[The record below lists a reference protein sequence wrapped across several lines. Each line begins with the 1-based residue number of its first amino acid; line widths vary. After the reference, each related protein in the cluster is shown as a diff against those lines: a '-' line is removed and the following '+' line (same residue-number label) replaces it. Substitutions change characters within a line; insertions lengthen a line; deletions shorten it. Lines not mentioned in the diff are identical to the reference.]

1 MKKLLFCA
9 GILALAA
16 SCTENELV
24 STSMQQQAAATEGI
38 TFTATTNSPA
48 TRGEF
53 VNVDGG
59 YVPFWSS
66 DPGTDGEDKI
76 RIFST
81 LTDKQYGE
89 GWNSTDYGVVY
100 KATKSQRRGE
110 FTGINEDNILNFIE
124 GVGEDKPAQFIAI
137 FPSTL
142 NDGGTSALTPNST
155 TGVVTYKAAL
165 SSSVINLA
173 AQTQKNTK
181 GAGIFSN
188 NIMYSATTGYPRTG
202 EYGESIAGVG
212 ENLNLNFNYVF
223 SGVAFRTLNVDDY
236 VKYFGNLKT
245 VTLESVGEP
254 KSDGTYDAT
263 KVSKFIPGKTS
274 TNPSLTVTV
283 KTDLETREILS
294 TEATLG
300 MGDNASSK
308 ATVTMKDNDGLEW
321 SDDARAY
328 MMVAPIKRTAAE
340 AFRVVYEF
348 ANIKFTTEP
357 IATSN
362 SWTEG
367 VFNNFPALDIES
379 YPYLLV
385 KDANT
390 NVYTLIVNKNG
401 LAKALTNGKVDWDF
415 DGDGEIADDGSESI
429 APANI
434 ANVIINGDM
443 GTADWTAFQAFTG
456 VAELTLN
463 DVTTIPANGF
473 AGLSATTVNVL
484 NLPEVTEIAEN
495 FRGTTGTAFTVLTD
509 LNLAS
514 YEFPEDAI
522 NVMFFNNGTKGS
534 LANLDISGVTS
545 MAPTFNVNRTL
556 KFEGYTL
563 LKTVKANPT
572 KVDASQ
578 NAFDGCI
585 ALESVTGVFDLTKA
599 SYAFRNAGNAA
610 AKLTKV
616 NVATDIIPANA
627 FYGASNVKEIL
638 LNGKQVAPT
647 TIGEYALAGTAI
659 EYMDLSKAT
668 TIGKNALAGTSS
680 YKGVEKNNPLVEIN
694 AAVLE
699 DCILQGTS
707 VVNVRFNNA
716 TQLNGNVFAN
726 VTTLG
731 QVEFV
736 KAFTIAKKVK
746 SEFQWYET
754 FGKTPSNIDL
764 FLNAEQEYLSAD
776 GKSLVFPYYT
786 TAGKEDTTNDPVTFT
801 FGQVM

>member
-1 MKKLLFCA
+1 
-9 GILALAA
+9 
-16 SCTENELV
+16 
-24 STSMQQQAAATEGI
+24 
-38 TFTATTNSPA
+38 
-48 TRGEF
+48 
-53 VNVDGG
+53 
-59 YVPFWSS
+59 
-66 DPGTDGEDKI
+66 
-76 RIFST
+76 
-81 LTDKQYGE
+81 
-89 GWNSTDYGVVY
+89 
-100 KATKSQRRGE
+100 
-110 FTGINEDNILNFIE
+110 
-124 GVGEDKPAQFIAI
+124 
-137 FPSTL
+137 
-142 NDGGTSALTPNST
+142 
-155 TGVVTYKAAL
+155 
-165 SSSVINLA
+165 
-173 AQTQKNTK
+173 
-181 GAGIFSN
+181 
-188 NIMYSATTGYPRTG
+188 MYSATTGYPRTG

-245 VTLESVGEP
+245 VTLESVGTP
-254 KSDGTYDAT
+254 KSDGTYDPA
-263 KVSKFIPGKTS
+263 KASKFIPGKTS
-274 TNPSLTVTV
+274 TDPSLTVSV

-294 TEATLG
+294 AEATLG

-321 SDDARAY
+321 SDEARAY
-328 MMVAPIKRTAAE
+328 MMVAPIERTAAE

-362 SWTEG
+362 SWVEG

-385 KDANT
+385 KDAT
-390 NVYTLIVNKNG
+390 TSVYTLIVNKNG
-401 LAKALTNGKVDWDF
+401 LAKALTEGKVDWDF
-415 DGDGEIADDGSESI
+415 DGDGEIANDGTESI

-443 GTADWTAFQAFTG
+443 NTDDWTAFQAFTG

-463 DVTTIPANGF
+463 DVTAIPANGF
-473 AGLSATTVNVL
+473 AGLDKTAGTVKVL
-484 NLPEVTEIAEN
+484 NLPKVTEIAEN
-495 FRGTTGTAFTVLTD
+495 FRGTAGAAFTALTD

-522 NVMFFNNGTKGS
+522 NAMFFNNSTKSS

-556 KFEGYTL
+556 KFEGYTAL
-563 LKTVKANPT
+563 ITVKANPT
-572 KVDASQ
+572 KVAVSQ
-578 NAFDGCI
+578 NAFDGCT

-599 SYAFRNAGNAA
+599 SYAFRNAGNNPAGND
-610 AKLTKV
+610 KLTKI
-616 NVATDIIPANA
+616 NVANSDIPAYA
-627 FYGASNVKEIL
+627 FQGASNVKEIL
-638 LNGKQVAPT
+638 LGGKQVAPT
-647 TIGEYALAGTAI
+647 AIGEYALAGTAI

-694 AAVLE
+694 AVALE
-699 DCILQGTS
+699 DCILQATS

-716 TQLNGNVFAN
+716 TQLNGNIFAN

-746 SEFQWYET
+746 SEFQWFET
-754 FGKTPSNIDL
+754 FGKTPGNIDL
-764 FLNAEQEYLSAD
+764 FLNAEQEYLSTD
-776 GKSLVFPYYT
+776 GKSLIFPYYT
-786 TAGKEDTTNDPVTFT
+786 TAGKEDTTNDPATFT
-801 FGQVM
+801 FGQVK